1 MTDLLAPSRARRL
14 KARTHEAHERL
25 DARIMSGRPFE
36 DRERYA
42 RFLIVQCAFH
52 RDIDTLYSD
61 PRLVALLPGLP
72 ERRRLK
78 AIEQDLGDL
87 GVETSGNE
95 APPVFTAAGIDIPV
109 ALGWLYVAE
118 GSNLGAALLRKEA
131 AKLGL
136 SDDFGA
142 RHLAGHPEGRAA
154 HWRAFVAALD
164 AAVLNAEEEE
174 GMTVGAEAAFARVHA
189 LADAAFA

>member
-1 MTDLLAPSRARRL
+1 MTDILDPSRARRL
-14 KARTHEAHERL
+14 KTRTHEAHARL
-25 DARIMSGRPFE
+25 DARIMAGRPFE

-42 RFLIVQCAFH
+42 RFLTVQRAFH
-52 RDIDTLYSD
+52 RDIDPLYSD

-72 ERRRLK
+72 ERRRLE

-87 GVETSGNE
+87 GVEVSRDE
-95 APPVFTAAGIDIPV
+95 AAPVFTAADIDIPA

-142 RHLAGHPEGRAA
+142 RHLAGHPDGRAA

-164 AAVLNAEEEE
+164 AADLNVEEEE
-174 GMTVGAEAAFARVHA
+174 KATAGAEAAFARVRA
-189 LADAAFA
+189 LVDAAFA

>member
-1 MTDLLAPSRARRL
+1 MTDLLDPSRARRL
-14 KARTHEAHERL
+14 KARTHDAHARL
-25 DARIMSGRPFE
+25 DARIMAGRPFE
-36 DRERYA
+36 DRDRYA
-42 RFLIVQCAFH
+42 RFLTVQRAFH
-52 RDIDTLYSD
+52 RDIDPLYSD

-72 ERRRLK
+72 ERRRLE
-78 AIEQDLGDL
+78 AIEQDLTDL
-87 GVETSGNE
+87 DAKASMAE
-95 APPVFTAAGIDIPV
+95 AAPVFTAADIEIPA

-174 GMTVGAEAAFARVHA
+174 KATAGAEAAFARVRA
-189 LADAAFA
+189 LVDAAFA